1 MGRRVVVTGLGLI
14 CAVGNT
20 AEEVWR
26 NLLTGK
32 SGVTR
37 ISEAVKTGAF
47 KEEELPK
54 FACQIAAE
62 VKNFDPLQFIEKKE
76 LKKMARFIHL
86 ALAASEEA
94 MKTSGLQVTPDIA
107 TRVGVHIGS
116 GIGGFDVIEREHSNL
131 LNGGPRKISPFFIPA
146 AIVNLAAGQVSIR
159 YGAKGPNEATCTAC
173 TSSAHSVGDAF
184 KIIAR
189 CDADVMIAGGTEA
202 AITPM
207 GVGGFAAMRAL
218 STRNDE
224 PEKASRPWDAGR
236 DGFVIGE
243 GAGILI
249 LEELEFARRRG
260 AKILAEIVGYGM
272 SGDASHIT
280 QPAPEGEGAYRVMLN
295 TLHDA
300 KVQPE
305 QVGYINAHGTST
317 DIGDKLETVAIKRAF
332 GDHARKVAVSSTKSM
347 TGHLLGGAGGL
358 EAGVTVL
365 ALRDQQIPP
374 TANLENPDPECDL
387 DYVPLKSRKAEL
399 EYAMSNSFGF
409 GGTNGALLFR
419 RWSE

>member
-1 MGRRVVVTGLGLI
+1 MGRRVVVTGIGLI

-20 AEEVWR
+20 TEEVWR
-26 NLLTGK
+26 NLLAAK
-32 SGVTR
+32 SGVAR
-37 ISEAVKTGAF
+37 ITHFDSSS
-47 KEEELPK
+47 

-62 VKNFDPLQFIEKKE
+62 VKNFDPLQFIDKKE
-76 LKKMARFIHL
+76 LKKMGRFIHL
-86 ALAASEEA
+86 AMAAADEA
-94 MKTSGLQVTPDIA
+94 MKSSGLQVTDELSPRI
-107 TRVGVHIGS
+107 GVHIGS

-146 AIVNLAAGQVSIR
+146 AIVNLAAGHVSIR
-159 YGAKGPNEATCTAC
+159 YNAKGPNEATCTAC

-189 CDADVMIAGGTEA
+189 CDAEVMIAGGTEA

-218 STRNDE
+218 STRNNE
-224 PEKASRPWDAGR
+224 PEKASRPWDSAR

-243 GAGILI
+243 GAGIVI

-260 AKILAEIVGYGM
+260 ARILAEVLGYGM
-272 SGDASHIT
+272 SGDANHIT
-280 QPAPEGEGAYRVMLN
+280 QPAPEGDGAYRVMLN
-295 TLHDA
+295 TLNDA
-300 KVQPE
+300 KIQPE

-317 DIGDKLETVAIKRAF
+317 DLGDKLETVAIKRAF
-332 GDHARKVAVSSTKSM
+332 GDHAYKLAVSSTKSM

-358 EAGVTVL
+358 EAGITVL
-365 ALRDQQIPP
+365 ALRDQTLPP

-387 DYVPLKSRKAEL
+387 DYVPLKARQAEFD
-399 EYAMSNSFGF
+399 YAMSNSFGF

-419 RWSE
+419 RWDA